1 MKTTS
6 RLKLMRA
13 GCSRGKLFFCE
24 KGFTLIE
31 ALISIVIIGIA
42 VVPLLVVLSNL
53 LLGSA
58 VNEFSEVSAMLAEKE
73 LAKVSSSR
81 FDAVVDEGPT
91 AYSGAYAD
99 YTHQITISAVPA
111 ALAANCA
118 STAECKQV
126 DISIVHASGIE
137 VVVTTYKANV

>member
-1 MKTTS
+1 MKITT
-6 RLKLMRA
+6 RIKLMQTEYLQ
-13 GCSRGKLFFCE
+13 GKGSFDQ
-24 KGFTLIE
+24 KGFTLVE
-31 ALISIVIIGIA
+31 ALMSIVIIGIA
-42 VVPLLVVLSNL
+42 VLPLLVVLSNL

-73 LAKVSSSR
+73 LARVASSR

-91 AYSGAYAD
+91 AYSGVYAD

-111 ALAANCA
+111 VLAANCA
-118 STAECKQV
+118 SVAECKQV

-137 VVVTTYKANV
+137 VVVTTYKASV